1 MRARKILLWLG
12 VPAISENGCADHWGI
27 ASWHRRI
34 GKTGWIDLDWA
45 SWKHK
50 SATPSR
56 PYIGELKDSNKYFP
70 VISRQRGQER

>member
-1 MRARKILLWLG
+1 MAALITGGLL
-12 VPAISENGCADHWGI
+12 AGI
-27 ASWHRRI
+27 AVLEN
-34 GKTGWIDLDWA
+34 TGWIDLDWA